1 VRVVATA
8 PDSSHDPIL
17 YPAAVVK
24 GTHNEETARKFVEFL
39 ASPAARAIFVKHGF
53 TIAAS

>member
-1 VRVVATA
+1 
-8 PDSSHDPIL
+8 
-17 YPAAVVK
+17 VVK